1 MPMLPEPPATLVL
14 DEAQARRL
22 LLAQAVEAGDP
33 HGKLMSL
40 VERDALET
48 AALAASREAG
58 GGALP
63 EPRRYLLERAQRILA
78 HLENRNPRLAAL
90 QDQSAWQPALA
101 FGLPFVALL
110 MGAGLDRIGN
120 PKQVNMLSP
129 PLLLFLLWNVVIY
142 LGLLAAPLLALARA
156 GRGRPLDALQ
166 QSLANGSL
174 PGRAKGGLHA
184 GVAAQFRL
192 RWWRVAGRMESWR
205 LQKVLHSSAAAWAIG
220 VALSIAVGG
229 LVREYRVGWESTLL
243 ELPQVHA
250 ILRTVFAPVVAL
262 LPLEPFSLADLQRMH
277 FGAGVEVARD
287 EARRWVV
294 LYIALLMIVVVVPR
308 ALLAAY
314 AGWRQRRAARAI
326 RVDLRDPYFVEVMAR
341 VSPARVRVALLAPHA
356 ASGDVVRRVLRE
368 ASPFPEHAPG
378 LPWVV
383 LETPRGDVLQV
394 VDAVPASRTD
404 LVVTTQPAQR
414 PWWARWPGAEEGDS
428 ATEEGH
434 GAAEPAALGDVVLLA
449 VRTEADLQAAAAQLR
464 GQAQPVVVLADADA
478 EGIALLRGAAER
490 LGLRG
495 ELLALAEC
503 AACWPLEPP
512 LRSALLAAVPAH
524 LRAGME
530 RLLQAWHDRHHAR
543 WQAAAQA
550 MARTLAQ
557 AARDAEDVKAAPLSL
572 RRILSAGEREASQ
585 QAREEAKGAV
595 LGRLDGGLADCEQAL
610 RELHGLPSAAS
621 SALGDDAGRDGFLL
635 RDTVDA
641 PQAGMA
647 GAASGAAAGAT
658 VDLLTGGLTLG
669 AAAALGA
676 LLGGTGALTAAIWKN
691 RATAAGQ
698 AQVQLS
704 DEMMQTLTELLVLRY
719 LALIHEGRRA
729 ADTAPPPAWK
739 SEAIAAVAA
748 DGEDYVAQWQQ
759 VRQAQERD
767 EGERAVARLLQATV
781 RRTLTRLYGARVDL

>member
-1 MPMLPEPPATLVL
+1 LLEPPATLAL
-14 DEAQARRL
+14 DEADARRL

-33 HGKLMSL
+33 HGKLMSP

-58 GGALP
+58 ANALP
-63 EPRRYLLERAQRILA
+63 EPRRYLLERASRILA
-78 HLENRNPRLAAL
+78 HLENRHPRLAAL
-90 QDQSAWQPALA
+90 QKESAWQPVLAL
-101 FGLPFVALL
+101 GLPLVALL

-129 PLLLFLLWNVVIY
+129 PLLVFLLWNVVIY

-166 QSLANGSL
+166 QSLATGNLAGRLKGSL
-174 PGRAKGGLHA
+174 HNS
-184 GVAAQFRL
+184 VATQFRL
-192 RWWRVAGRMESWR
+192 RWWRAAGRMESWR

-220 VALSIAVGG
+220 VALSIAIGG

-277 FGAGVEVARD
+277 FGSGVEVARD
-287 EARRWVV
+287 EARRWVM

-314 AGWRQRRAARAI
+314 AGWRQRRASRAI

-341 VSPARVRVALLAPHA
+341 VSPARVRVALLAPDEA
-356 ASGDVVRRVLRE
+356 AGAIVRRVLRE
-368 ASPFPEHAPG
+368 ASPFPDQEAG
-378 LPWVV
+378 TPWVV

-394 VDAVPASRTD
+394 IEAAPATRTA
-404 LVVTTQPAQR
+404 LVTAPPPQR
-414 PWWARWPGAEEGDS
+414 PWWARWPGVDEGED
-428 ATEEGH
+428 TRETLDPDVGT
-434 GAAEPAALGDVVLLA
+434 AAWGDVVLLA
-449 VRTEADLQAAAAQLR
+449 VRTEADLQAAAAQLGGRPR
-464 GQAQPVVVLADADA
+464 GIVLLADAGADD
-478 EGIALLRGAAER
+478 IAALRASAER

-495 ELLALAEC
+495 ELLSLAEC

-512 LRSALLAAVPAH
+512 LRSALLAAVAAH
-524 LRAGME
+524 QRAGTE
-530 RLLQAWHDRHHAR
+530 RLLQAWHDRHQAR
-543 WQAAAQA
+543 WLAAAKA
-550 MARTLAQ
+550 MADALTQ
-557 AARDAEDVKAAPLSL
+557 AARDAEDVQAAPLSL
-572 RRILSAGEREASQ
+572 RRILSPGERESSQ
-585 QAREEAKGAV
+585 HAREEAKAAV
-595 LGRLDGGLADCEQAL
+595 LKRLDVSLAESDRVL
-610 RELHGLPSAAS
+610 RQLHGLPPAS
-621 SALGDDAGRDGFLL
+621 SSAFGPNAAGGRDGFLV

-698 AQVQLS
+698 AQVQLG
-704 DEMMQTLTELLVLRY
+704 DEMLQTIAELLVLRY

-729 ADTAPPPAWK
+729 ADSAPPPAWK

-748 DGEDYVAQWQQ
+748 DGEDYAALWQQ
-759 VRQAQERD
+759 VRQASEP
-767 EGERAVARLLQATV
+767 EAVVAAVTRQLQATV
-781 RRTLTRLYGARVDL
+781 RRTLTRLYGARVDI